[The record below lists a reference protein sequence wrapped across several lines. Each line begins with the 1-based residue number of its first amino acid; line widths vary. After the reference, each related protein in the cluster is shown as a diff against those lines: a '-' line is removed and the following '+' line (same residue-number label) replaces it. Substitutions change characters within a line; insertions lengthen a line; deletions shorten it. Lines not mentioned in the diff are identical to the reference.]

1 MTLKPIDEAKKKA
14 GLLAAQSVQAG
25 MRVGLG
31 TGSTVFFT
39 IEELARRRREEGLVF
54 EAVSTSF
61 STSLLCANWGI
72 PLLDLGQVSSLD
84 LAVDGADEIDPARN
98 LIKGRGAAHTL
109 EKIVARMA
117 TQLVIVADDSKK
129 VARLGTK
136 MPVPVEFM
144 PSARSSVERHL
155 RSLGAQDFRLRM
167 ATSGKDGPVI
177 SDNGLFLADALFDGI
192 DAPAELEKA
201 INAIPGVLDN
211 GIFAGLCTQALVASE
226 NGVEV
231 LR

>member
-1 MTLKPIDEAKKKA
+1 MTPNALDGAKKKA
-14 GLLAAQSVQAG
+14 GLLAAKEVKPG

-61 STSLLCANWGI
+61 STSLLCGNWGI
-72 PLLDLGQVSSLD
+72 PLLDLGQVDHLD
-84 LAVDGADEIDPARN
+84 LAIDGADEVDPDRN

-109 EKIVARMA
+109 EKIVARMS
-117 TQLVIVADDSKK
+117 TRLLIVADSTKK
-129 VARLGTK
+129 VQVLGSK

-144 PSARSSVERHL
+144 ASARSSVERHL
-155 RSLGAQDFRLRM
+155 RELGAVDFKLRM

-177 SDNGLFLADALFDGI
+177 SDNGLFLADASFPTI
-192 DAPAELEKA
+192 VSPSALEKA

-211 GIFAGLCTQALVASE
+211 GIFAGLCTQALVASAE
-226 NGVEV
+226 GVEV
-231 LR
+231 L